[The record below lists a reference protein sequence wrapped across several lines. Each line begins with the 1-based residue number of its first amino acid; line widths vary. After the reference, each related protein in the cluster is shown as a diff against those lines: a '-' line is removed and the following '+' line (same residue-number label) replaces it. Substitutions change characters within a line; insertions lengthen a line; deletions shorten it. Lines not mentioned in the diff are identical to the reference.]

1 VDFGDSYLPSDMNAA
16 YLWAQLEMAD
26 AINENRLATWNAY
39 DEAFRPLAEKG
50 LLTLPTIPED
60 CVHNAHMYYVKCKDL
75 EERTSFIPV
84 TVWGKLATICERYLG
99 KGSAVLV
106 EGRLKSEEY
115 ERQGVKIRT
124 MRVIADQIHFLNK
137 KNDAGNVN
145 TAAPA
150 APSFNP
156 PPMGGNGWQVDD
168 SDLPM

>member
-1 VDFGDSYLPSDMNAA
+1 MSANVNTVVIAGNLTANPVMSAVKSGYLAA
-16 YLWAQLEMAD
+16 NFSV
-26 AINENRLATWNAY
+26 AINEKN
-39 DEAFRPLAEKG
+39 
-50 LLTLPTIPED
+50 
-60 CVHNAHMYYVKCKDL
+60 KDQ
-75 EERTSFIPV
+75 ERTSFIPV
-84 TVWGKLATICERYLG
+84 TVWGKLATICERYLA

-137 KNDAGNVN
+137 NNGAGNVN
-145 TAAPA
+145 SAAPA

-156 PPMGGNGWQVDD
+156 PPTGGNGWQVDD